1 MEFGQRVDQ
10 QFHLLD
16 EAPADRGLSIGAVVS
31 FALHA
36 AVVAALALAYTEP
49 QKPADAPVRYV
60 ELMPELPRHAA
71 ERQFVEAP
79 GPKLDRALSAGA
91 AFSDANRRASMPSP
105 TGDQPT
111 KRPGLDGA
119 FNPGRPA
126 PPQPPAQAARRA
138 TPPGQAS
145 GGDDPSGENANVPD
159 FAYRVPTGDADSP
172 SKGSSEVDWRNAI
185 REAGKVASL
194 GGDGGFPGGEAGF
207 AESGP
212 ISFETQWYDW
222 GEYAQHMVARIRAHW
237 HDNMPNLIRMGVRGV
252 VTIRFTIQ
260 RDGRVTDIELLKS
273 SGHPPYDFAA
283 RKAIELSSAL
293 RPLPA
298 DFPNSSERVTA
309 AFYYNMRP
317 DRR

>member
-16 EAPADRGLSIGAVVS
+16 EAPTDRGLSIGAVVS

-36 AVVAALALAYTEP
+36 TVVAVLALAYTEP
-49 QKPADAPVRYV
+49 QKIAESPVRYV
-60 ELMPELPRHAA
+60 ELMPAMPQQPA

-79 GPKLDRALSAGA
+79 GPKADRAPADA
-91 AFSDANRRASMPSP
+91 AFSDADRRASMPSP

-119 FNPGRPA
+119 YTPGRPA
-126 PPQPPAQAARRA
+126 PAQPNAAARRP
-138 TPPGQAS
+138 TPPAKAS
-145 GGDDPSGENANVPD
+145 GGGDQSGRDANIPE
-159 FAYRVPTGDADSP
+159 FAYRVPSGDADSP
-172 SKGSSEVDWRNAI
+172 TEGSTEVDWRNAI
-185 REAGKVASL
+185 REVGKVASL

-222 GEYAQHMVARIRAHW
+222 GEYAQHMVARIRTHW

-260 RDGRVTDIELLKS
+260 RDGRITDIELVKS